1 MEIIRIENK
10 KAKKIPRVAAYAR
23 VSTLT
28 EEQATSY
35 EGQVAYFDALI
46 KSNPNWDVERYFLF
60 LDFPGFPSLY
70 S

>member
-10 KAKKIPRVAAYAR
+10 RERKKLKVAAYAR

-46 KSNPNWDVERYFLF
+46 KSNPNWDFAGVYADQGKSDR
-60 LDFPGFPSLY
+60 
-70 S
+70 